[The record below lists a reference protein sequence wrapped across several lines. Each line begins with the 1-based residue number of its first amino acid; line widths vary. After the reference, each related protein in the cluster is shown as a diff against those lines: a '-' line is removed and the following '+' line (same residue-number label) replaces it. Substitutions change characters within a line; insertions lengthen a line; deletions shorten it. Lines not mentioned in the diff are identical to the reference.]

1 MSLMDFKALFPV
13 IVEDLEE
20 LTGTEVP
27 KEKMDKVLREGLH
40 IILHE
45 LAHSFLVQSLP
56 WLGSLEERQHV
67 LVDEV
72 LARFLERKVS
82 KELHSFTESFEEQ
95 LQEMRMYS
103 PLRDL
108 DWTVDFYG
116 RLYEDF
122 EEHIS
127 QGKSIETFAQKILEY
142 C

>member
-1 MSLMDFKALFPV
+1 M
-13 IVEDLEE
+13 IIGHLEK
-20 LTGTEVP
+20 LTGAKVP
-27 KEKMDKVLREGLH
+27 KKKMDKVLREGLH
-40 IILHE
+40 IALHE
-45 LAHSFLVQSLP
+45 LAHSFLEQSLP
-56 WLGSLEERQHV
+56 WLGGLEERQHV

-82 KELHSFTESFEEQ
+82 EELHSFTESLEEQ

-108 DWTVDFYG
+108 DWTVGFYG

-127 QGKSIETFAQKILEY
+127 QGKSIETFARKILEY